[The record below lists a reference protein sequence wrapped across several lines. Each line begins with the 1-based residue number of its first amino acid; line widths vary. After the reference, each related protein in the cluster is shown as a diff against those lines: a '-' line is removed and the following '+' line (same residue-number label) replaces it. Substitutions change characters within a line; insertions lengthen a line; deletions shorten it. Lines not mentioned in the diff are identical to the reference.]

1 MKDDPRYLKDRDK
14 RIQQVKAWAARNGDR
29 IRANKRK
36 HARRRVF
43 WKLCMGANWRYDD
56 KLVPVDLW
64 KIAHRQ
70 KLICPLTGEHLNRDN
85 ISIDHIIPRSAGGKN
100 VPTNI
105 RLTTRDINWFKR
117 TMNDPDL
124 LAMCLKVVNHM
135 GK

>member
-1 MKDDPRYLKDRDK
+1 
-14 RIQQVKAWAARNGDR
+14 
-29 IRANKRK
+29 
-36 HARRRVF
+36 
-43 WKLCMGANWRYDD
+43 MGANWRYDD